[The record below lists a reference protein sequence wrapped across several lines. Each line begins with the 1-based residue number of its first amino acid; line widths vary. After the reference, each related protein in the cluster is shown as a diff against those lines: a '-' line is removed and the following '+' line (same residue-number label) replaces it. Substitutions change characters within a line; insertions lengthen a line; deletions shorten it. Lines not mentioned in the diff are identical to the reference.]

1 VHFKKRY
8 AGNQCFFNKMD
19 NIKDNLEVVQE
30 RIHRACQRSHCS
42 SSELKLVAV
51 TKEVSTETVK
61 KALALGIRDFGEN
74 TVQEASRKITDL
86 ATVRPELT
94 WHMMGHLQSNKA
106 RQAGKLFD
114 IIHSINTVKLA
125 QILDKQAEKIIPVL
139 LQVNIAGEP
148 TKSGFAPEALETAI
162 AEMRS
167 LSSLKIKGL
176 MTIAPLSDNPE
187 KSRPIFK
194 KLRLLRDKLK
204 LEHLSMGMSD
214 DFEIAVEEGATI
226 LRIGRA
232 IFGERRS

>member
-1 VHFKKRY
+1 VNFKKRY

-19 NIKDNLEVVQE
+19 NIKGNLEVVQE
-30 RIHRACQRSHCS
+30 RIHLACQRSHRS
-42 SSELKLVAV
+42 LSEVKLVAV
-51 TKEVSTETVK
+51 TKEVSSDTVK

-86 ATVRPELT
+86 ATMRHELT
-94 WHMMGHLQSNKA
+94 WHMIGHLQSNKA

-114 IIHSINTVKLA
+114 IIHSIDTPKLA
-125 QILDKQAEKIIPVL
+125 RILDGQAEKTIPVL
-139 LQVNIAGEP
+139 LQVNIASES
-148 TKSGFAPEALETAI
+148 TKSGFTPEALETVM
-162 AEMRS
+162 AEIRN
-167 LSSLKIKGL
+167 LTNLNIKGL

-187 KSRPIFK
+187 KSRPVFK